1 MNTPNLLF
9 NKCSCFALFLFSMS
23 LAHAHSIKGRVLD
36 TKNQPIK
43 DVYVSQK
50 GTDNHTHTNALGYF
64 TINDIDT
71 DDTLVFTHVSYQAQE
86 LLIINPQT
94 ALSIIM
100 QDASVNLDAVVLSND
115 IDNLSNLVN
124 LNLAIRPVSNSQQL
138 LEVIPGLII
147 GQHAGGGKA
156 EQIFLRGFDIDH
168 GTDIAINVDGMPVN
182 MVSHAHGQGYA
193 DLHFVI
199 PETINTLD
207 YGKGSYDIGVGN
219 FATAGNVSFK
229 TRDVLTE
236 NSVQTEIGDF
246 NHQRLLAMAQ
256 VVQNKNTSAYVAT
269 EFMTFDGPF
278 ESPQNF
284 HRLNL
289 FGKMVVDNGTGNV
302 VKLTA
307 SHFDSKWDASGQIPQ
322 RAVDAGIISRFGA
335 IDDTEGG
342 ETSRTNVNVEYSKE
356 LSDTE
361 HLYTQ
366 AYFSNYD
373 FLLFSNFTFFLEDPV
388 NGDQIRQRESRS
400 LYGAKATYVNDFML
414 NGRKSR
420 FTTGVA
426 VRNDNTT
433 GSELS
438 RTANRRDLLESIQL
452 GDVTETN
459 FSVFSGLNVELNKF
473 KIEAGLRYERF
484 DFTYRN
490 ALLTPFETASTTA
503 GVLLPKLKL
512 SYELSPKV
520 HLYLNN
526 GIGTH
531 SNDTRVVLANQVDD
545 ILPRS
550 FNSDLGLVTKLSD
563 RLVMNAALWHLYLE
577 QEFVYVGD
585 AGIVEPSGKTR
596 RYGFDYGF
604 QYQLSDYVFLNANL
618 NYAHARSIEE
628 ADGQNFI
635 PLAPNWTSNG
645 SLVIKDYKGFNASI
659 GYKYLADRPANED
672 NSIIA
677 GGYFVADVNASYDI
691 TKRLRTGIVVQNLF
705 NVEWNETQFATES
718 RLAGEAAPVEEI
730 HFTPGTPFFVKGTM
744 QFRF

>member
-1 MNTPNLLF
+1 MYSIKVPLMKAVVAAIMF
-9 NKCSCFALFLFSMS
+9 FSAA
-23 LAHAHSIKGRVLD
+23 LAHAHTIKGRVLD
-36 TKNQPIK
+36 SKNQPLK
-43 DVYVSQK
+43 DVYVLQK

-64 TINDIDT
+64 VIEDIDNG
-71 DDTLVFTHVSYQAQE
+71 DELVFSHVSYILQE
-86 LLIINPQT
+86 IIVTDPQVF
-94 ALSIIM
+94 LNIVMVES
-100 QDASVNLDAVVLSND
+100 SVDLDAVMLSND
-115 IDNLSNLVN
+115 VDNLSNLVN
-124 LNLAIRPVSNSQQL
+124 VNLALRPVNNTQQL
-138 LEVIPGLII
+138 LEVVPGLII

-207 YGKGSYDIGVGN
+207 FGKGSYDVGVGN
-219 FATAGNVSFK
+219 FATAGNVAFK
-229 TRDVLTE
+229 TRDVLSE
-236 NSVQTEIGDF
+236 NIIQTEIGDF

-256 VVQNKNTSAYVAT
+256 VVENKSTSAYVAT
-269 EFMTFDGPF
+269 EFLTFDGPF

-284 HRLNL
+284 HRVNL
-289 FGKMVVDNGTGNV
+289 FGKMLVDNGTGNV
-302 VKLTA
+302 FKLTA

-342 ETSRTNVNVEYSKE
+342 ETSRTNINVEYGKE
-356 LSDTE
+356 LSETE

-373 FLLFSNFTFFLEDPV
+373 FLLFSNFTFFLEDPI

-400 LYGAKATYVNDFML
+400 LYGAKATYVNDFFIS
-414 NGRKSR
+414 NKKSQ
-420 FTTGVA
+420 FIAGVA
-426 VRNDNTT
+426 VRNDNTN

-438 RTANRRDLLESIQL
+438 RTANRRDLLEAIQL

-459 FSVFSGLNVELNKF
+459 FSVFSGLSVDFNKF
-473 KIEAGLRYERF
+473 KIDAGLRYERF

-490 ALLTPFETASTTA
+490 SLLTPFETSSTTA

-512 SYELSPKV
+512 SYEVSPKFNV
-520 HLYLNN
+520 YLNN

-531 SNDTRVVLANQVDD
+531 SNDTRVVLAGEVDD

-550 FNSDLGLVTKLSD
+550 FNSDLGFVTKLTD
-563 RLVMNAALWHLYLE
+563 RLVMNGALWHLYLE

-585 AGIVEPSGKTR
+585 AGIVEPSGETR

-604 QYQLSDYVFLNANL
+604 QYQLGDYVFLNANL
-618 NYAHARSIEE
+618 NYAHARAINEV
-628 ADGQNFI
+628 DGEDFI
-635 PLAPNWTSNG
+635 PLAPKWTSNG
-645 SLVIKDYKGFNASI
+645 SLVLKDYKGFNASM
-659 GYKYLADRPANED
+659 GYKYIADRPANED

-677 GGYFVADVNASYDI
+677 EGYFVADLNVSYDI
-691 TKRLRTGIVVQNLF
+691 TKRLRAGIIVQNLF
-705 NVEWNETQFATES
+705 DVAWNETQFATES
-718 RLAGEAAPVEEI
+718 RLANEAAPVEEI
-730 HFTPGTPFFVKGTM
+730 HFTPGTPF
-744 QFRF
+744 